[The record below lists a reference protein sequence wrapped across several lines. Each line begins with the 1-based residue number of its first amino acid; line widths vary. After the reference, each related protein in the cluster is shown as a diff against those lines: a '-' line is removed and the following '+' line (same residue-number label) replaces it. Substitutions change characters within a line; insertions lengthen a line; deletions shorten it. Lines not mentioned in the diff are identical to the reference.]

1 MNYDAIVVGGGI
13 VGCAC
18 AYYLSQDGRRVL
30 LVESGP
36 IGGGTTAAGMGHVVA
51 MDDSPAQ
58 LALTGYSQRLWN
70 GLAPELSA
78 DCEMDPCGTLWVAAD
93 DEEASFL
100 PEKQKTYAEAGI
112 ATEILNAREVERA
125 EPNLR
130 KGMTAGLRVPAD
142 SVVYPMTAAKWLL
155 DQATRRKGAVR
166 HAKVT
171 RIEGRRVYLSDGGQL
186 EADLV
191 VNAAGAHAGSLTKGV
206 EIEPRKGHL
215 VITDRHPGFVTHQIV
230 ELGYLKSAHGSSADS
245 VAFNVQPR
253 ATGQILI
260 GSSRQYAGWNAEID
274 RNIVARMMDR
284 ALEYMP
290 NLAHLSAIRIWTGF
304 RPATP
309 NKLPLIGPWPEAK
322 GLYIA
327 AGHEGLGIT
336 TSLGTGRIIADL
348 AAGRTPLIDIDS
360 FLPRQG
366 AAHV

>member
-1 MNYDAIVVGGGI
+1 MTYDAVVVGGGI

-18 AYYLSQDGRRVL
+18 AHYLSLDGRRVL
-30 LVESGP
+30 VVEPGP

-58 LALTGYSQRLWN
+58 LALTRYSQVLWQE
-70 GLAPELSA
+70 LTPELDP

-100 PEKQKTYAEAGI
+100 PEKQQTYAAVGVE
-112 ATEILNAREVERA
+112 TEILDAQGVAKA

-130 KGMTAGLRVPAD
+130 EGMTAGLRVPAD
-142 SVVYPMTAAKWLL
+142 SVVYPMTAARWLL
-155 DQATRRKGAVR
+155 ARTLDRGGEVRRERA
-166 HAKVT
+166 A
-171 RIEGRRVYLSDGGQL
+171 RIEGRSVHLADGTKIDT
-186 EADLV
+186 DLI
-191 VNAAGAHAGSLTKGV
+191 VNAAGCQAGDLTPGV
-206 EIEPRKGHL
+206 RIEPRKGHL

-260 GSSRQYAGWNAEID
+260 GSSRQYAGWDASID
-274 RNIVARMMDR
+274 RSIVARMMRR

-290 NLAHLSAIRIWTGF
+290 ALAGLSTIRTWTGF

-309 NKLPLIGPWPEAK
+309 NKLPLIGAWPDAP
-322 GLYIA
+322 GLYLA

-336 TSLGTGRIIADL
+336 TSLGTGKMIADL
-348 AAGRTPLIDIDS
+348 AAGRTPAIDPTP
-360 FLPRQG
+360 FRPQG
-366 AAHV
+366 VAHV